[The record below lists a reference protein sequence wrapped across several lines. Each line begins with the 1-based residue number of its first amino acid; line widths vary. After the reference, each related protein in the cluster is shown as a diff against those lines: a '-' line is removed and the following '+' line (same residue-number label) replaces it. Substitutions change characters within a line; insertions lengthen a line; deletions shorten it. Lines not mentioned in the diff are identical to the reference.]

1 MSYLT
6 GDADRRLVWVDRSGA
21 ARAAT
26 DGHRDYMHVALSPDD
41 RRVALTISTGADRD
55 VWILDFAAGTLSPL
69 TSVGT
74 ARNPMWTPDGRHIVF
89 GSTHGGGRAAYWSQ
103 AADGGDPPTLAATP
117 QHNPWITH
125 ISPDGRSIVYSAI
138 SEGTFNLETVS
149 LDSVSAPTV
158 LESSPTAAE
167 TWGRFSPDGRWIA
180 FGSDESGRMEVYI
193 RASTP
198 GGGRVPVSVNGGR
211 RPVWSR
217 DGRRLYYWQDQQ
229 LVEAVVTTTPRPQVI
244 SRTTL
249 FSGSFS
255 DDFDVAADGRFL
267 LVESER
273 FGVSLVAVPGWRAE
287 LRRLTGR

>member
-1 MSYLT
+1 
-6 GDADRRLVWVDRSGA
+6 
-21 ARAAT
+21 
-26 DGHRDYMHVALSPDD
+26 
-41 RRVALTISTGADRD
+41 
-55 VWILDFAAGTLSPL
+55 
-69 TSVGT
+69 
-74 ARNPMWTPDGRHIVF
+74 
-89 GSTHGGGRAAYWSQ
+89 
-103 AADGGDPPTLAATP
+103 
-117 QHNPWITH
+117 
-125 ISPDGRSIVYSAI
+125 
-138 SEGTFNLETVS
+138 
-149 LDSVSAPTV
+149 
-158 LESSPTAAE
+158 
-167 TWGRFSPDGRWIA
+167 
-180 FGSDESGRMEVYI
+180 MEVYI